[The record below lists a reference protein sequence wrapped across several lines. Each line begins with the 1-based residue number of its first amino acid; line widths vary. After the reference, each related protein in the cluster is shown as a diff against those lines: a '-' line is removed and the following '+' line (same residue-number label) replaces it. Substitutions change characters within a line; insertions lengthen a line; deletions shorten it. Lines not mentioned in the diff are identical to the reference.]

1 MKKSTIKKSLS
12 LVVVFLAIT
21 SLMSCIAAIPVAV
34 MYYKEANKTKATA
47 EMPVPP
53 DKVYSTA
60 VSMAQEKGLQIV
72 KKEDEKRYIE
82 VTDGVQTGSLR
93 AVPMEN
99 GNTEVTVVAAVPS
112 EEEKEK
118 RKEQEKELTLRIINR
133 ICERLEVK
141 CTITKQKE

>member
-1 MKKSTIKKSLS
+1 MTKSTMKKGLS
-12 LVVVFLAIT
+12 LMVVFLAIA
-21 SLMSCIAAIPVAV
+21 SMMSCIAAIPVAV
-34 MYYKEANKTKATA
+34 MYYKEANKTKAKA

-60 VSMAQEKGLQIV
+60 VSMAEEKGLQIV
-72 KKEDEKRYIE
+72 KREDEKRYLE
-82 VTDGVQTGSLR
+82 VTDGVQTASLK

-99 GNTEVTVVAAVPS
+99 GDTEITVVAAVPS

-118 RKEQEKELTLRIINR
+118 RKEQEKELTLRIIDR
-133 ICERLEVK
+133 ICERREVK